1 MRIWV
6 ACLAVCVLGSVLPGS
21 AAADPN
27 SPVTVT
33 VPDPNDGEIYVPAG
47 RPVADLEQAYVE
59 EEYFVSGTATV
70 YTYNWDPNDPNTP
83 PVRGDIVPVDPN
95 VPYTTRIIL
104 RRPADPNDFNGTV
117 VIEWF
122 NSTAGFDTS
131 PVWHGSAE
139 YFARKG
145 IVYVGWTNSTTSLGF
160 LVNGCLILGIFP
172 PPQCGTRYAALSM
185 SENGQAFEMG
195 SQIAKLLKS
204 SAVNNPLYPD
214 YPVERV
220 FHSGQSQQGGS
231 MVTYASA
238 FHFPG
243 VNDGYFIQAS
253 GSSARRINY
262 RTRCEDPN
270 APAYPECTPSLQGDD
285 RLVRTDLPVPVYRA
299 HTETDMGG
307 VLSGGSRQTDTTS
320 FRYYEMAGTTHITV
334 HKDIESIPPGV
345 LDPNDPGVF
354 LEDICLYPL
363 NTLADGPILGSF
375 LYNAM
380 WENMELQVRLGTPP
394 PSGDLLEVDPN
405 NELARDSVG
414 NVLGG
419 IRLPQMDVPVASYYP
434 SNEPDPNLPFLVS
447 YLANL
452 FCRLS
457 GIVTP
462 FDAETLAGLYTSNQ
476 DYVNQIA
483 SRANDLIVARFL
495 LPEDAANFP
504 PQFPFQQT
512 KDQQKCINALNKGLE
527 KVAKTQGKDIAA
539 CIKNGSKDK
548 LPEGQTIEQCLVA
561 DHKGKVDKARQKL
574 AGAASSN
581 CATPPDFGPTDANT
595 ISGAAIQK
603 ELDLIHDVFGSDL
616 DAASTI
622 LPSSDKAG
630 SKCQA
635 GVTKTIGKCRSA
647 HLKAF
652 NKCKKDGLKSA
663 DNWFDEP
670 SDLKL
675 CMGSDPKGKIAK
687 TCNTKLTDTITK
699 KCPSPAV
706 DTDAAFPECAGRDL
720 VECLNESVRCRVCL
734 ALNEADAID
743 RDCDEFD
750 DNASNGSCP

>member
-1 MRIWV
+1 
-6 ACLAVCVLGSVLPGS
+6 
-21 AAADPN
+21 
-27 SPVTVT
+27 
-33 VPDPNDGEIYVPAG
+33 
-47 RPVADLEQAYVE
+47 
-59 EEYFVSGTATV
+59 
-70 YTYNWDPNDPNTP
+70 
-83 PVRGDIVPVDPN
+83 
-95 VPYTTRIIL
+95 
-104 RRPADPNDFNGTV
+104 V

-122 NSTAGFDTS
+122 NSTALFDTS

-145 IVYVGWTNSTTSLGF
+145 IVYVGWTNARETVGF
-160 LVNGCLILGIFP
+160 LVNGCPVLGIFP

-185 SENGQAFEMG
+185 PENGQAYEAG

-204 SAVNNPLYPD
+204 SSANNPLHPD
-214 YPVERV
+214 YPVERI
-220 FHSGQSQQGGS
+220 FHAGQSQQGGS

-243 VNDGYFIQAS
+243 VNDGYFVQAS

-262 RTRCEDPN
+262 RTSCDDPN
-270 APAYPECTPSLQGDD
+270 APAYPECTPRLQGDD
-285 RLVRTDLPVPVYRA
+285 RRVRTDLPVPVYRA

-307 VLSGGSRQTDTTS
+307 VLAGGSRQNDTAS

-334 HKDIESIPPGV
+334 HKGIETVPPGV
-345 LDPNDPGVF
+345 IEPNDPGIS

-405 NELARDSVG
+405 NELARDEYG

-434 SNEPDPNLPFLVS
+434 SNEADPNLPGLVS
-447 YLANL
+447 YLGNL
-452 FCRLS
+452 FCVLS

-462 FDAETLAGLYTSNQ
+462 FDAETLAGLYDDNQ
-476 DYVNQIA
+476 DYVDQIA
-483 SRANDLIVARFL
+483 ARADDLVAARFL

-504 PQFPFQQT
+504 PKFPFQQT

-527 KVAKTQGKDIAA
+527 KVAKAQGKEIAA
-539 CIKNGSKDK
+539 CIKNGSKGK
-548 LPEGQTIEQCLVA
+548 LPEGQTIEQCLVV
-561 DHKGKVDKARQKL
+561 DSKGKVDKARRKL

-581 CATPPDFGPTDANT
+581 CATPPDLGPTDPNT
-595 ISGAAIQK
+595 IGQAAVQK
-603 ELDLIHDVFGSDL
+603 ELDLIHDIFGSDL

-622 LPSSDKAG
+622 IPSSNKAG
-630 SKCQA
+630 SKCQVD
-635 GVTKTIGKCRSA
+635 VTKAVGKCQSA
-647 HLKAF
+647 HVKAF
-652 NKCKKDGLKSA
+652 NKCKKDGFKRT
-663 DNWFDEP
+663 DDWFDEP
-670 SDLKL
+670 SDLEP
-675 CMGSDPKGKIAK
+675 CVGSDPKGKIAK
-687 TCNTKLTDTITK
+687 TCNTKLADSITK
-699 KCPSPAV
+699 KCLGV

-720 VECLNESVRCRVCL
+720 VECLNESVQCWVCL
-734 ALNEADAID
+734 ALNAADAID

-750 DNASNGSCP
+750 DEASNGSCP